1 MVIRMRKWSAPLS
14 CVLVGAMFVSLG
26 TLSTSSAAPRKDLKE
41 VEQEVRELQMEAG
54 FAEEDVKGAQ
64 ARLDGISRQLDT
76 IQRRAERERAELRVA
91 VSTIDDI
98 ARAQYTNGGLDPT
111 LQVLMAEDPAEFL
124 AQAAVMGQIE
134 QTQLSQLRRARTSRL
149 RLAQTEAEISDREA
163 ASQLVRDE
171 LAAAEEELASRLAAA
186 EEVLATLQEEER
198 QRLEQIAEERRQQQI
213 AQAAAAAQAAQQA
226 IGSSEGG
233 SPGNGPS
240 GGGSPDNGSAE
251 SSGGSPGNG
260 PSGGGSPDNGSAE
273 SGGGFAGGSRAQA
286 AVQYALAQ
294 VGEPYSYSAR
304 PPDSWDCSKLT
315 AAAWGSVGVSLT
327 ALSYIQWDQTR
338 RVPVSDIEPGD
349 LVFYF
354 GSGARH
360 VAIYIGNGKMVSASN
375 PRDGVEIIDFLG
387 PWYNERFSGVGRVV
401 G

>member
-1 MVIRMRKWSAPLS
+1 MRKRRAALS
-14 CVLVGAMFVSLG
+14 SVLISAMFVSLG

-41 VEQEVRELQMEAG
+41 VEQQVRELQMEAG
-54 FAEEDVKGAQ
+54 FAEENVKGAQ

-76 IQRRAERERAELRVA
+76 IQDRADRERAELRVA

-98 ARAQYTNGGLDPT
+98 ARAQYTSGGLDPT
-111 LQVLMAEDPAEFL
+111 LQILMAEDPAEFL
-124 AQAAVMGQIE
+124 AQAAVMGQVE

-171 LAAAEEELASRLAAA
+171 LAAAEEDLASRLAAA

-198 QRLEQIAEERRQQQI
+198 QRLAQIAEERRQQQI
-213 AQAAAAAQAAQQA
+213 AEAAAATQAAQQA
-226 IGSSEGG
+226 NASSEGG
-233 SPGNGPS
+233 SP
-240 GGGSPDNGSAE
+240 D
-251 SSGGSPGNG
+251 NG

-327 ALSYIQWDQTR
+327 ALSYIQWDETR
-338 RVPVSDIEPGD
+338 RVPVSDIQPGD

-375 PRDGVEIIDFLG
+375 PRDGVEIIDYLG

>member
-1 MVIRMRKWSAPLS
+1 MRKRSAVLS
-14 CVLVGAMFVSLG
+14 SVLVAAMFVSLG
-26 TLSTSSAAPRKDLKE
+26 TLSTTSAAPRKDLKE
-41 VEQEVRELQMEAG
+41 VEQQVRELQMEAG
-54 FAEEDVKGAQ
+54 FAEENVKGAQ

-76 IQRRAERERAELRVA
+76 IQDRADRERAELRVA

-98 ARAQYTNGGLDPT
+98 ARAQYTSGGLDPT

-171 LAAAEEELASRLAAA
+171 LAAAEESLASRLAAA

-198 QRLEQIAEERRQQQI
+198 QRLAQIAEERRQQQI
-213 AQAAAAAQAAQQA
+213 AEAAAATQAAQQA
-226 IGSSEGG
+226 NASSEGG
-233 SPGNGPS
+233 SPDTGPS
-240 GGGSPDNGSAE
+240 GGGSPD
-251 SSGGSPGNG
+251 NG

-327 ALSYIQWDQTR
+327 ALSYIQWDETR
-338 RVPVSDIEPGD
+338 RVPVSDIQPGD

-375 PRDGVEIIDFLG
+375 PRDGVEIIDYLG

>member
-1 MVIRMRKWSAPLS
+1 M
-14 CVLVGAMFVSLG
+14 VLVGAMFVSLG
-26 TLSTSSAAPRKDLKE
+26 TLSTSSAAPRKDLQE
-41 VEQEVRELQMEAG
+41 VEQQVRELQMEAG

-76 IQRRAERERAELRVA
+76 IQRRAERERAELRVT

-98 ARAQYTNGGLDPT
+98 ARAQYTSGGLDPT

-134 QTQLSQLRRARTSRL
+134 QAQLSQLRRAQTSRL
-149 RLAQTEAEISDREA
+149 RLAQTEAEISDRQA

-171 LAAAEEELASRLAAA
+171 LAAAEEDLAARLAAA

-198 QRLEQIAEERRQQQI
+198 QRLKQIAEERRQQQI
-213 AQAAAAAQAAQQA
+213 AEAAAAAQAAQQA
-226 IGSSEGG
+226 NAS
-233 SPGNGPS
+233 S

-251 SSGGSPGNG
+251 SGGGSPDNG
-260 PSGGGSPDNGSAE
+260 PSGVGSPDNGSAE

-327 ALSYIQWDQTR
+327 ALSYIQWDETR
-338 RVPVSDIEPGD
+338 RVPVSDIQPGD

-375 PRDGVEIIDFLG
+375 PRDGVEIIDYLG